1 MKIITRTLLS
11 LSLPALLLATGGS
24 YATTLQNVE
33 SMTQPSGKSA
43 LRLHF
48 DSKVSMPKSFIL
60 KQSSNIVLDFPDVK
74 SSMKQRSKKFNSKSI
89 KNVRFAK
96 GAKKLRVM
104 VSLNKLTKYTTSIQG
119 NDVVITF
126 DDNQAAPQVVA
137 HKAVATGPTGAQRK
151 AVAAKKRAEL
161 QRKQIA
167 GQQRYALQQKQ
178 AENQRKQALVAQ
190 TRTEAKRKQVTATQ
204 KRAESKRQLAIAT
217 QKRAEAQRKQTL
229 AAQQRV
235 ANQRKHAIAAQKR
248 AQAAKNAASANRVA
262 GSVVKQ
268 KSVRHQA
275 VASNYVARPKNSTA
289 KYRPTQK
296 TAAYRPQARAQSNLL
311 GPVEFHRT
319 QAGGGQVIIKLPHP
333 STVVESR
340 KVGNTVVVTLKNVSA
355 RQPRKRIDVLDFAT
369 PASYIDITRNGRDV
383 QIKMLANAAFD
394 FKSSQEGRDY
404 FVNLNKPKRKIVRA
418 NPLAPKKKN
427 YHGKKLS
434 LNFQDIEVRSVL
446 QLLADFT
453 NKNIVVSDSVKGN
466 ITLRLKDVPWDQ
478 ALDIVLESK
487 GLAMRN
493 NGNVIWVAP
502 AVELD
507 AKEQRDLQALK
518 RKQSLEPLVTEYI
531 SVNYAKVED
540 MAELIKS
547 AGGNKDDGS
556 SLLSKRG
563 NVSLDIRTNTLL
575 IQDTASRVNDIRNMV
590 GNLDVAVRQVSIESR
605 IVVATDEF
613 SKDLGT
619 RFGVTTFGGNAA
631 LSGGINGTNAMV
643 GDLLSNS
650 SSVAVPNV
658 ADRLNFNLPAAT
670 GGAAKVALSLL
681 SKDFLLDLELSALQA
696 ENKGEIVSTPRVV
709 TADKKKA
716 LIEQGV
722 EIGYRTESR
731 SGGTT
736 VAFKKAVLSLEVTPQ
751 ITPDEHIIMDLV
763 VNQDT
768 VGDIIEGVPSI
779 NTREINTQV
788 LVDNGQTVVLGG
800 VHEQVK
806 SNRVDSVPLLSD
818 VPVIGKLFRRTT
830 NRDQKRELLIF
841 VTPKILK

>member
-1 MKIITRTLLS
+1 MKIITRTLLAI
-11 LSLPALLLATGGS
+11 SLPALLLATGNS
-24 YATTLQNVE
+24 YAASLQNVE
-33 SMTQPSGKSA
+33 SVIQPSGKSA

-48 DSKVSMPKSFIL
+48 DSKVGMPKSFAM
-60 KQSSNIVLDFPDVK
+60 KYSSSIVLDFPGAL
-74 SSMKQRSKKFNSKSI
+74 SSMKKRSKKFNSKSV
-89 KNVRFAK
+89 KGVKFAK
-96 GAKKLRVM
+96 GSKKLRVM
-104 VSLNKLTKYTTSIQG
+104 ISLNKLTKYTTSIQG
-119 NDVVITF
+119 NDVVLTF
-126 DDNQAAPQVVA
+126 DDNVTQQAKKQTVA
-137 HKAVATGPTGAQRK
+137 SGPTGSQRQ
-151 AVAAKKRAEL
+151 VIAAKKRAVL
-161 QRKQIA
+161 QRKHTA
-167 GQQRYALQQKQ
+167 NQQRVALQKKQQ
-178 AENQRKQALVAQ
+178 AENNRRQAASAQQRAVSQRKQA
-190 TRTEAKRKQVTATQ
+190 
-204 KRAESKRQLAIAT
+204 I
-217 QKRAEAQRKQTL
+217 
-229 AAQQRV
+229 AAQQR
-235 ANQRKHAIAAQKR
+235 
-248 AQAAKNAASANRVA
+248 AQAARQAQQQAARTAAQANRAA
-262 GSVVKQ
+262 GPVVKQ
-268 KSVRHQA
+268 KSIKHQA
-275 VASNYVARPKNSTA
+275 VASNYVARPRTATA

-296 TAAYRPQARAQSNLL
+296 QATYRPPAHRQSNLL

-333 STVVESR
+333 NTVVESR

-369 PASYIDITRNGRDV
+369 PASYVDITRSGRDV

-394 FKSSQEGRDY
+394 FESSQNGRDY
-404 FVNLNKPKRKIVRA
+404 IVNLNKLKRKIVRA
-418 NPLAPKKKN
+418 NPLAPKKKT
-427 YHGKKLS
+427 YRGKKLS

-540 MAELIKS
+540 MSELIKS
-547 AGGNKDDGS
+547 SGTKEDGS

-563 NVSLDIRTNTLL
+563 SVSLDTRTNTLL

-590 GNLDVAVRQVSIESR
+590 RNLDVAVRQVSIESR
-605 IVVATDEF
+605 IVIATDEF

-619 RFGVTTFGGNAA
+619 RFGVTTFGNHAA
-631 LSGGINGTNAMV
+631 LSGSSNGTNAMV

-650 SSVAVPNV
+650 SSVAVPSIS
-658 ADRLNFNLPAAT
+658 DRMNFNLPAAT
-670 GGAAKVALSLL
+670 GGAAKIALSLL
-681 SKDFLLDLELSALQA
+681 SKNYLLDLELSALQA
-696 ENKGEIVSTPRVV
+696 ENKGEIISTPRVV

-722 EIGYRTESR
+722 EIGYKTESR

-751 ITPDEHIIMDLV
+751 ITPDEHIIMDLKV
-763 VNQDT
+763 SQDT

-779 NTREINTQV
+779 NTRSIDTQA

-806 SNRVDSVPLLSD
+806 SNKLESVPLLSD
-818 VPVIGKLFRRTT
+818 VPVLGKLFRRTV
-830 NRDQKRELLIF
+830 DKDEKRELLIF
-841 VTPKILK
+841 VTPKIIK